1 MLRPALGAARG
12 IADPANNTPPGGQA
26 RLGLRT
32 LYQNGALCIL
42 FSGVQSL
49 KLMLKM
55 SGDDRDSRSCHGAS
69 QA

>member
-12 IADPANNTPPGGQA
+12 IADPANNTPLSVQA

-55 SGDDRDSRSCHGAS
+55 SADRRDIRPCHGVSRA
-69 QA
+69 